1 MENLKNQ
8 RDIETFW
15 NYLTFIR
22 DAPLPPH
29 PSFWQISYPSSARG
43 ADYAHLITTG
53 PPVFSDLPTALISA
67 EDEPIVAAAEDK
79 NPGEVVVVAEA
90 NSLNEAVKLL
100 KRPTTIEPGKVCYLA
115 SV

>member
-1 MENLKNQ
+1 MLSKYTFLAPNL
-8 RDIETFW
+8 
-15 NYLTFIR
+15 IR
-22 DAPLPPH
+22 V
-29 PSFWQISYPSSARG
+29 SGEG

-53 PPVFSDLPTALISA
+53 PPVFSNLPTALVSA